1 MSGDLGRATLVGK
14 LAVPQSWSPA
24 NQMTTP
30 LNPGAMDFHTVGM
43 TAPEAGTA
51 GVPGMPGMPMVG
63 AGSRNSFSFATPRY
77 GFRPT
82 VMAQPPAAG

>member
-1 MSGDLGRATLVGK
+1 MGRATLVGS
-14 LAVPQSWSPA
+14 LSVPGGWNPA

-30 LNPGAMDFHTVGM
+30 LNAGAMDFHTAGA
-43 TAPEAGTA
+43 APEAAA
-51 GVPGMPGMPMVG
+51 GMPGMPGMPMMG
-63 AGSRNSFSFATPRY
+63 AGSRSFSFATPRY